1 MLESYRDLT
10 DEQLIAALKNSGDP
24 DGKIMD
30 YILDK
35 YKPLVRKKA
44 NAVFLIGGETDDLIQ
59 EGMIGLFKAVQDY
72 DVDQEASF
80 FSFARLCVTR
90 QLYSAIEASNRKKH
104 SPLNSYISLYERED
118 GENSLIDTMESGQET
133 NPEEL
138 LVSQERAKTLEERL
152 EKELSELERRVL
164 YLHLMG
170 TDYKTIAKL
179 LDRSPKTI
187 DNALQRIKGKMQKIL
202 EKEK

>member
-1 MLESYRDLT
+1 MSKYDRMT
-10 DEQLIAALKNSGDP
+10 DEQLLCDYKNGNQE
-24 DGKIMD
+24 IMD
-30 YILDK
+30 YLMVK
-35 YKPLVRKKA
+35 YKSMVRKKA
-44 NAVFLIGGETDDLIQ
+44 RAMYLLGGENEDLIQ

-118 GENSLIDTMESGQET
+118 GEGSLIDTMESEHET

-138 LVSQERAKTLEERL
+138 LVSQEHAKSLEERL
-152 EKELSELERRVL
+152 EKDLSELERRVL

>member
-1 MLESYRDLT
+1 MTEYKKLT
-10 DEQLIAALKNSGDP
+10 DEELIRRLRMGET
-24 DGKIMD
+24 GIID
-30 YILDK
+30 YLMEK
-35 YKPLVRKKA
+35 YKKSGQKRSQCNVSARRR
-44 NAVFLIGGETDDLIQ
+44 DRRLIQ

-118 GENSLIDTMESGQET
+118 GEGSLIDMMESEHET

-138 LVSQERAKTLEERL
+138 LVSQEHAKSLEERL
-152 EKELSELERRVL
+152 EKDLSELERRVL

-187 DNALQRIKGKMQKIL
+187 DNALQRIKGKMQRIL

>member
-1 MLESYRDLT
+1 MKEKT
-10 DEQLIAALKNSGDP
+10 
-24 DGKIMD
+24 GK
-30 YILDK
+30 
-35 YKPLVRKKA
+35 LVDRY
-44 NAVFLIGGETDDLIQ
+44 NGIG
-59 EGMIGLFKAVQDY
+59 
-72 DVDQEASF
+72 
-80 FSFARLCVTR
+80 
-90 QLYSAIEASNRKKH
+90 H
-104 SPLNSYISLYERED
+104 
-118 GENSLIDTMESGQET
+118 ET

-187 DNALQRIKGKMQKIL
+187 DNALPENQGKDAEDSGKGKINLKRI
-202 EKEK
+202 

>member
-1 MLESYRDLT
+1 M
-10 DEQLIAALKNSGDP
+10 
-24 DGKIMD
+24 
-30 YILDK
+30 
-35 YKPLVRKKA
+35 
-44 NAVFLIGGETDDLIQ
+44 
-59 EGMIGLFKAVQDY
+59 
-72 DVDQEASF
+72 
-80 FSFARLCVTR
+80 
-90 QLYSAIEASNRKKH
+90 
-104 SPLNSYISLYERED
+104 
-118 GENSLIDTMESGQET
+118 IDTMESGQET

>member
-1 MLESYRDLT
+1 MSVRNVRRRW
-10 DEQLIAALKNSGDP
+10 KN
-24 DGKIMD
+24 
-30 YILDK
+30 
-35 YKPLVRKKA
+35 VW
-44 NAVFLIGGETDDLIQ
+44 
-59 EGMIGLFKAVQDY
+59 
-72 DVDQEASF
+72 
-80 FSFARLCVTR
+80 
-90 QLYSAIEASNRKKH
+90 
-104 SPLNSYISLYERED
+104 
-118 GENSLIDTMESGQET
+118 
-133 NPEEL
+133 
-138 LVSQERAKTLEERL
+138 

>member
-1 MLESYRDLT
+1 MEKYDKVT
-10 DEQLIAALKNSGDP
+10 DEQLIRDFRNGDRE
-24 DGKIMD
+24 IMD
-30 YILDK
+30 HLMMK
-35 YKPLVRKKA
+35 YKAMVRKKA
-44 NAVFLIGGETDDLIQ
+44 RAMYLFGGENEDLIQ

-118 GENSLIDTMESGQET
+118 GEGSLIDMMESEHET

-138 LVSQERAKTLEERL
+138 LVSQEHAKSLEERL
-152 EKELSELERRVL
+152 EKDLSELERRVL

-187 DNALQRIKGKMQKIL
+187 DNALQRIKGKMQRIL

>member
-1 MLESYRDLT
+1 METFGFSEVQAQEIVNMRLYQLT
-10 DEQLIAALKNSGDP
+10 
-24 DGKIMD
+24 
-30 YILDK
+30 
-35 YKPLVRKKA
+35 
-44 NAVFLIGGETDDLIQ
+44 
-59 EGMIGLFKAVQDY
+59 GM
-72 DVDQEASF
+72 
-80 FSFARLCVTR
+80 
-90 QLYSAIEASNRKKH
+90 
-104 SPLNSYISLYERED
+104 ER
-118 GENSLIDTMESGQET
+118 
-133 NPEEL
+133 
-138 LVSQERAKTLEERL
+138 ERL

>member
-1 MLESYRDLT
+1 MSKYDRMT
-10 DEQLIAALKNSGDP
+10 DEQLLCDYKNGNQE
-24 DGKIMD
+24 IMD
-30 YILDK
+30 YLMVK
-35 YKPLVRKKA
+35 YKSMVRKKA
-44 NAVFLIGGETDDLIQ
+44 RAMYLLGGENEDLIQ

-72 DVDQEASF
+72 EVDQEASF

-118 GENSLIDTMESGQET
+118 GEGSLIDMMESEHET

-138 LVSQERAKTLEERL
+138 LVSQEHAKSLEERL
-152 EKELSELERRVL
+152 EKDLSELERRVL

-187 DNALQRIKGKMQKIL
+187 DNALQRIKGKMQRIL